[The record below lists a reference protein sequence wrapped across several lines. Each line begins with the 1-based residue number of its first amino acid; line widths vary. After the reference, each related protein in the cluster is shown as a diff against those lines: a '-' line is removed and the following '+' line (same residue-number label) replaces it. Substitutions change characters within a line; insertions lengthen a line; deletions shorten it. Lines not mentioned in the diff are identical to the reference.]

1 MSCIRAALAIL
12 VVFGPAGVFAQ
23 TEGPRNVQ
31 STPPQNLVEIDA
43 SQPSAPPET
52 GFLHLGGRSSTGHDL
67 EVNSRFLALDGK
79 PMLPVMGE
87 FHFSR
92 YPPQYWEEEIL
103 KMKAGGVNIIA
114 TYVFWIH
121 HEEIEGEF
129 DWSGQRDLRRFVE
142 LCAKH
147 GMYVYLRPGPWD
159 HGEARNGG
167 LPDWLMKNPNVR
179 TNDPDYLAHVA
190 RLDRE
195 ISLQLKGL
203 LWKDGGPV
211 IGAQLENEY
220 SLHGPGMGAE
230 HILKLKQL
238 AIEAGIDVPIYS
250 VTGWPSLDFP
260 PREVIPVS
268 GGYPD
273 GFWFGSLTNLPPSV
287 NYLFNLNRK
296 LGDMGATI
304 SSEDPTGKVDL
315 KHDPYFGAEEA
326 GGMASSYHRRPLL
339 QPDDIAAL
347 TLTGIGSGLN
357 LYGYYMYHGGANP
370 SGKRTTLQESQAT
383 GYPNDLPEFN
393 YNFQAPLGE
402 YGQVR
407 ESYRKT
413 KLLHLFLNAFGSDL
427 APMIAVG
434 PEHAPKDPGDTSVPR
449 VAVRSR
455 GESGFIFV
463 NNYIRQLPTPE
474 RSGFQVRLKLPGT
487 QISVPATPLTLP
499 ANSYFCWP
507 VNLDMDGVRLQYSTA
522 QLLTKLDTLDE
533 ATFVFFAVPGIP
545 SDFAFE
551 SVGIRSLHAPG
562 QTVSRSG
569 RSISVG
575 HVKPSANTEIEVVSK
590 AGKRIRI
597 IVLTEAEAELATVF
611 RMKDGDHLLLSSSA
625 IFIDGNQLHLRS
637 TDRQNLR
644 FKVLPALSAD
654 APVGAGMTV
663 ETKGSWTNFRF
674 DRPEASIAW
683 TWKKT
688 KEAQAVG
695 PVKMGPFVKW
705 RDGSV
710 AQAPEEKAFYAA
722 AEWQLNLAQ
731 PLPAGVSDLWLNVDY
746 AGDIGRL
753 YVGKSLVDDDFF
765 NGTTWEIGLKRFL
778 PDAVKSGVRI
788 KILPLRQDAPIYL
801 DARVRSKLPIDREI
815 AEVNNLTLKP
825 EYEIVVTLSIAKSAN
840 RAQQ

>member
-474 RSGFQVRLKLPGT
+474 RAGFQVRLKLPGKL
-487 QISVPATPLTLP
+487 ISVPATPLTLP

-522 QLLTKLDTLDE
+522 QLLTKLDTLDD

-597 IVLTEAEAELATVF
+597 IVLTEAEAESATVF

-654 APVGAGMTV
+654 APASAAMAV
-663 ETKGSWTNFRF
+663 ERKGSWTNFRF

-683 TWKKT
+683 T
-688 KEAQAVG
+688 
-695 PVKMGPFVKW
+695 
-705 RDGSV
+705 
-710 AQAPEEKAFYAA
+710 
-722 AEWQLNLAQ
+722 
-731 PLPAGVSDLWLNVDY
+731 
-746 AGDIGRL
+746 
-753 YVGKSLVDDDFF
+753 
-765 NGTTWEIGLKRFL
+765 
-778 PDAVKSGVRI
+778 
-788 KILPLRQDAPIYL
+788 
-801 DARVRSKLPIDREI
+801 
-815 AEVNNLTLKP
+815 
-825 EYEIVVTLSIAKSAN
+825 
-840 RAQQ
+840 